1 MPQKHGVLEWAKK
14 EKQMFK
20 RILVPTDGSSY
31 SAAAFDY
38 AVFLAD
44 SFENALV
51 CGLSVVDV
59 KTLAGPL
66 LHDLG
71 VSIGLGPFD
80 AYQPKVRNALQERAE
95 EAIAVGREKC
105 EAGSVEFESH
115 TVDGIVS
122 REILRMADGCDLVV
136 MGKLG
141 EHADWRSSLF
151 GHTVETVVRASHHPV
166 LVTPQEFC
174 EPTRAMIAYDGSTHS
189 YDAMHDAGELA
200 VKLEIPLVAVSAHPS
215 LGKAEE
221 HCKAAEKYLSRYGV
235 EVKTMAR
242 EGNAEEVILTALD
255 EEDCDLLVM
264 GAYGHSRIRELI
276 LGSTTEHVMRQ
287 AKCPIL
293 LHRS

>member
-1 MPQKHGVLEWAKK
+1 
-14 EKQMFK
+14 MFK
-20 RILVPTDGSSY
+20 RILVPTDGSDY

-51 CGLSVVDV
+51 CGLSVVDI

-80 AYQPKVRNALQERAE
+80 AYQPKVRKALQERAE
-95 EAIAVGREKC
+95 AAIAVGREKC
-105 EAGSVEFESH
+105 QAGGVEFESH
-115 TVDGIVS
+115 TVDGIIS
-122 REILRMADGCDLVV
+122 REILRKADGCDLVV

-174 EPTRAMIAYDGSTHS
+174 EPTRALIAYDGSTHS

-200 VKLEIPLVAVSAHPS
+200 VKLVIPLVTVSAHSS
-215 LGKAEE
+215 LEKAEE
-221 HCKAAEKYLSRYGV
+221 HCQAAEKYLSRYGV
-235 EVKTMAR
+235 DVKTIASD
-242 EGNAEEVILTALD
+242 GNAEDAILATLD

-264 GAYGHSRIRELI
+264 GAYGHTRIRELI
-276 LGSTTEHVMRQ
+276 LGSTTEHVMRK

>member
-1 MPQKHGVLEWAKK
+1 
-14 EKQMFK
+14 MFK
-20 RILVPTDGSSY
+20 RILVPTDGSEY

-38 AVFLAD
+38 AVFLAN

-80 AYQPKVRNALQERAE
+80 TYQPKVRKMLQSRAE

-105 EAGSVEFESH
+105 EAGGVEFESH
-115 TVDGIVS
+115 TVDGIIS
-122 REILRMADGCDLVV
+122 REILHKADRCDLVV

-151 GHTVETVVRASHHPV
+151 GHTVETVVRTSHHPV
-166 LVTPQEFC
+166 LVTPQKFC
-174 EPTRAMIAYDGSTHS
+174 EPTRALIAYDGSTHS
-189 YDAMHDAGELA
+189 YDAMHDGGELA
-200 VKLEIPLVAVSAHPS
+200 MKLNIPLVAVSAHPIQK
-215 LGKAEE
+215 KAQE
-221 HCKAAEKYLSRYGV
+221 HCQAAEKYLSRYGV
-235 EVKTMAR
+235 EVKTIAR
-242 EGNAEEVILTALD
+242 SGDAEEAILTVLD
-255 EEDCDLLVM
+255 EENCDLLIM
-264 GAYGHSRIRELI
+264 GAYGHSMIRELI
-276 LGSTTEHVMRQ
+276 LGSTTEQVMRQ